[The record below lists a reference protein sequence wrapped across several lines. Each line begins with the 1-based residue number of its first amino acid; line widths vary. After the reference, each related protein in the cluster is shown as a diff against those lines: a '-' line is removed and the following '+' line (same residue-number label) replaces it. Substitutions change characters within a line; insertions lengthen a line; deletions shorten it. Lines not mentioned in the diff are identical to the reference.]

1 MANIIC
7 THCGFTT
14 EGTLPE
20 GRELQCLQCGSTM
33 QYEESPFP
41 GNDAYD
47 KPPSSGGQG
56 SYEELKLEPE
66 FHRLSFTGTTGEY
79 FRIWIVN
86 VFLTIITLGIYGAW
100 AKVRTRQ
107 YFYANTILAGQPF
120 SYLGNPMA
128 ILKGNLIIGGGII
141 VYSIVKE
148 FVPMFSGII
157 GVLLYLAFPFLI
169 YKSLRF
175 NARNSAFRNI
185 RFHFLGTLKEAY
197 ITYILYPI
205 LIPFTLGAIIP
216 YWEFR
221 RKKYF
226 FNNFAF
232 GNTGAAFNGR
242 PGPFYMAYFMVFL
255 VFTGLA
261 ILTALLIAG
270 GSALFFLKYMSMSAH
285 PQVPKKFFIFLILAV
300 YPLLLVVFF
309 SVQQYL
315 YGKFMNYCWGET
327 KMGQLRFRCTLN
339 IWKLIWIRISNLFA
353 IIFSIGLLVP
363 WAKIRRT
370 RYTLENITIIT
381 EGSLDT
387 FTASTGSDEQSA
399 IGDTATDFFDIDI
412 GL

>member
-7 THCGFTT
+7 TKCGFTT
-14 EGTLPE
+14 EGTMPE
-20 GRELQCLQCGSTM
+20 GQELQCLQCGSSM
-33 QYEESPFP
+33 QYEDTSLQDSSQDGPPSSTDP
-41 GNDAYD
+41 GNDQEIR
-47 KPPSSGGQG
+47 PES
-56 SYEELKLEPE
+56 E
-66 FHRLSFTGTTGEY
+66 FHRLNFTGTTGEY

-107 YFYANTILAGQPF
+107 YFYANTKLAEQPF
-120 SYLGNPMA
+120 SYLGDPLA
-128 ILKGNLIIGGGII
+128 ILKGNLLIGGGII
-141 VYSIVKE
+141 IYSIVKE
-148 FVPMFSGII
+148 FVPMLAGIVGI
-157 GVLLYLAFPFLI
+157 LLYLTFPFLI

-175 NARNSAFRNI
+175 NARNSSFRNI
-185 RFHFLGTLKEAY
+185 RFHFLGTLKEGY

-232 GNTGAAFNGR
+232 GNTGAGFNGR
-242 PGPFYMAYFMVFL
+242 PGPFYMAYLMVFL

-261 ILTALLIAG
+261 IFTTLLIAG
-270 GSALFFLKYMSMSAH
+270 GSALFFLKYMALSAQ
-285 PQVPKKFFIFLILAV
+285 PQIPKKFFIFLFLAV

-315 YGKFMNYCWGET
+315 YGKFMNYCWSET
-327 KMGQLRFRCTLN
+327 KMGQLRFSCTLN
-339 IWKLIWIRISNLFA
+339 VWRLIWIRISNLFA
-353 IIFSIGLLVP
+353 IIFSIGLLMP

-370 RYTLENITIIT
+370 RYTLENITVIT

-387 FTASTGSDEQSA
+387 FTASIGPDEQSA
-399 IGDTATDFFDIDI
+399 IGDSATDFFDIDI